1 MIIYK
6 ITNKING
13 MVYIGR
19 TQRSLQARWKQH
31 CNDANGTLF
40 CYKFQKAIKEFGAE
54 NFTIEQ
60 IDCAATKEEADAKEV
75 YWIKL
80 YNATEDGYNVSPGG
94 KAGGSRKKVMAVESG
109 LVFDTMVDAAK
120 HFGLSHGA
128 IQQVVDKPHLKSA
141 GQHWI
146 SLKNQ

>member
-1 MIIYK
+1 MI
-6 ITNKING
+6 
-13 MVYIGR
+13 YIGR
-19 TQRSLQARWKQH
+19 TKQSAEARWKQH
-31 CNDANGTLF
+31 CYAANRKLSCF
-40 CYKFQKAIKEFGAE
+40 KLQAAIKEFGAE
-54 NFTIEQ
+54 SFIVEQ

-75 YWIKL
+75 YWIKF
-80 YNATEDGYNVSPGG
+80 YNATEDGYNISPGG

-128 IQQVVDKPHLKSA
+128 IQQAVDKPHLKSA

-146 SLKNQ
+146 SLQNQ